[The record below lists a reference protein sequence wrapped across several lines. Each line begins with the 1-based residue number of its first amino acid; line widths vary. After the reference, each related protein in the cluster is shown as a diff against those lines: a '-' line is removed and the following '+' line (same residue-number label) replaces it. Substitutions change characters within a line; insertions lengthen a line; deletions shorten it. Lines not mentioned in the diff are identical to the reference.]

1 MRKVAILQPNYIP
14 WKGVFDLISRVDCFV
29 FYDDVQ
35 YTSKDWRNRNKIK
48 TANGDLWLSVPV
60 QTKGRRRQLI
70 SEAQI
75 ETGTNWQEKHF
86 RSIRN
91 SYSRA
96 PFFKQFEYLLE
107 DLYLGREWLSI
118 SDLSIQSTMWL
129 AKALDIEV
137 EWHRSSDLGQEGAKD
152 GERVLKICNLLGGNH
167 FINGPSARDF
177 IDESLF
183 VERGVSLEF
192 IDYDYPQYPQLHGPF
207 VHQVSVL
214 DVLFNCGPNSRKMVC
229 RGRVSD

>member
-29 FYDDVQ
+29 FLDDVQ

-48 TANGDLWLSVPV
+48 TPNGEIWLSVPV
-60 QTKGRRRQLI
+60 HTKGRRGQLI

-75 ETGTNWQEKHF
+75 ETETSWQEKHF

-91 SYSRA
+91 SYSKA

-118 SDLSIQSTMWL
+118 SDLSIHSTMWL

-137 EWHRSSDLGQEGAKD
+137 EWYKSSDLSKAGSKD
-152 GERVLKICNLLGGNH
+152 GEKALKICNLLQGDY
-167 FINGPSARDF
+167 FINGPSSRDF
-177 IDESLF
+177 MDESLF
-183 VERGVSLEF
+183 IEKGVTLEY
-192 IDYDYPQYPQLHGPF
+192 IEYDYPEYPQLHGPF

-214 DVLFNCGPNSRKMVC
+214 DVLFNCGPSSRELVC
-229 RGRVSD
+229 RGRALD

>member
-48 TANGDLWLSVPV
+48 TPNGEIWLSVPV
-60 QTKGRRRQLI
+60 QTKGKRGQLI

-91 SYSRA
+91 SYAKA
-96 PFFKQFEYLLE
+96 PFFKQFEYLIE

-118 SDLSIQSTMWL
+118 SDLSIHSTMWL

-137 EWHRSSDLGQEGAKD
+137 EWYKSSDLGQAGAKD
-152 GERVLKICNLLGGNH
+152 GEKALKICKFLNGDY
-167 FINGPSARDF
+167 FINGPSSRDF
-177 IDESLF
+177 MNESLF
-183 VERGVSLEF
+183 IERGVTLEY
-192 IDYDYPQYPQLHGPF
+192 IDYDYPEYPQLHGPF

-214 DVLFNCGPNSRKMVC
+214 DLLFNCGPNSRELVC
-229 RGRVSD
+229 RGKALD